1 MTLQIHSIRTKVKTP
16 LAKRIAHALTDRK
29 ILQFRFDAHLR
40 NQVWQRLTKTQKALL
55 NRINAAGIDALP
67 KRELDKLLKE
77 LKAEIAK
84 NYQETTAYIQPEL
97 SGFFCG

>member
-55 NRINAAGIDALP
+55 NRINAAGMNALP
-67 KRELDKLLKE
+67 KESWINCSKNSKQKLQKLPRNDR
-77 LKAEIAK
+77 LHSA
-84 NYQETTAYIQPEL
+84 
-97 SGFFCG
+97 